1 MAILLETKNLSK
13 EYHNVK
19 AVDSFSISMEE
30 GHIYGII
37 GPNGAGKTTF
47 FKMLAGLAQPTAG
60 EITVSGNRT
69 IEEYR
74 QKMSFMIEAPYL
86 YHGMTAMENMKII
99 GGIKGETDEKKLQEI
114 LELLNIGNT
123 GKKKVGQFSLGMKQ
137 RLGIAGALITEP
149 EVLVLDEPMNGVA
162 PEGIAE
168 LRHILKKL
176 CEEKHITM
184 LISSHILGELSQ
196 LSTDFIFIKEG
207 RILDQFRKEDLLNKE
222 NGYVQIGT
230 TENDRLFPYLQK
242 ISEENAIENK
252 GNFYRIKLPDAD
264 VALLSGEITGQGFT
278 ITRLLKEN
286 IELEEYYLERM
297 VQR

>member
-123 GKKKVGQFSLGMKQ
+123 GKKKVAQFSLGMKQ
-137 RLGIAGALITEP
+137 RLG
-149 EVLVLDEPMNGVA
+149 DS
-162 PEGIAE
+162 
-168 LRHILKKL
+168 R
-176 CEEKHITM
+176 
-184 LISSHILGELSQ
+184 
-196 LSTDFIFIKEG
+196 STDYRAGSAGIG
-207 RILDQFRKEDLLNKE
+207 RAHERR
-222 NGYVQIGT
+222 GT
-230 TENDRLFPYLQK
+230 GGHCGTAAY
-242 ISEENAIENK
+242 SEK
-252 GNFYRIKLPDAD
+252 TL
-264 VALLSGEITGQGFT
+264 
-278 ITRLLKEN
+278 
-286 IELEEYYLERM
+286 
-297 VQR
+297 

>member
-137 RLGIAGALITEP
+137 RLGIAAAIMGKP
-149 EVLVLDEPMNGVA
+149 EVILLDEP
-162 PEGIAE
+162 I
-168 LRHILKKL
+168 
-176 CEEKHITM
+176 
-184 LISSHILGELSQ
+184 
-196 LSTDFIFIKEG
+196 
-207 RILDQFRKEDLLNKE
+207 
-222 NGYVQIGT
+222 
-230 TENDRLFPYLQK
+230 
-242 ISEENAIENK
+242 NAIDVDGVSEIRNLIRDLRDEDRVIVIACHDKEEMEYMADEIIYMKDGKIVK
-252 GNFYRIKLPDAD
+252 GDA
-264 VALLSGEITGQGFT
+264 S
-278 ITRLLKEN
+278 
-286 IELEEYYLERM
+286 
-297 VQR
+297 